1 MIGPFL
7 FLHFDGLASSLFARF
22 VRAFF
27 RVLFMA
33 AFSPAFDQMIHNE
46 GGYVLHTVA
55 GDRGGMT
62 FAGIARNFWGGW
74 PGWRL
79 VDSGQIN
86 SPELRQLVEQFY
98 TDNFWIPA
106 GCDDLAADDV
116 AADIFDFAVNAGVRV
131 AVRLAQVVAG
141 VSADGV
147 AGPVTARAINAMPAE
162 LFAVK
167 YALAKVAR
175 YAAIVNNDRAQ
186 GKFLLGWINRTL
198 QGVA

>member
-1 MIGPFL
+1 
-7 FLHFDGLASSLFARF
+7 
-22 VRAFF
+22 
-27 RVLFMA
+27 
-33 AFSPAFDQMIHNE
+33 
-46 GGYVLHTVA
+46 
-55 GDRGGMT
+55 
-62 FAGIARNFWGGW
+62 
-74 PGWRL
+74 
-79 VDSGQIN
+79 
-86 SPELRQLVEQFY
+86 
-98 TDNFWIPA
+98 
-106 GCDDLAADDV
+106 
-116 AADIFDFAVNAGVRV
+116 
-131 AVRLAQVVAG
+131 VVAG